1 MSEWWDFFA
10 YNEHTRKGYI
20 ILYRKY
26 VQKYYSYSMG
36 MSVVMSKTHVQLFT
50 LHENFSQVMGKC
62 RHILLDTTR
71 FPPSFALFSE
81 IVFLSW
87 N

>member
-1 MSEWWDFFA
+1 
-10 YNEHTRKGYI
+10 
-20 ILYRKY
+20 
-26 VQKYYSYSMG
+26 MG

-62 RHILLDTTR
+62 RHIFLDTTR

-81 IVFLSW
+81 IVFLS
-87 N
+87 